1 MSCDLYILSLSQYTC
16 NILTTPTSRYIEYPL
31 FVTIVTLGSQK
42 NIRWNNNL
50 LFFGDKSDSLNRFS
64 VALSSAH
71 NVVET
76 ARQGGMPLDEE
87 NLPEGQF

>member
-1 MSCDLYILSLSQYTC
+1 MSCDLHILSLSQYIC
-16 NILTTPTSRYIEYPL
+16 NILATPTSRHIEYPL
-31 FVTIVTLGSQK
+31 FVTMVTMGSK
-42 NIRWNNNL
+42 NICWNNNL
-50 LFFGDKSDSLNRFS
+50 LFFGDKSDRLNRFS

-76 ARQGGMPLDEE
+76 ALQGGMPLEEE

>member
-1 MSCDLYILSLSQYTC
+1 MSCDLHILSLSQYIC
-16 NILTTPTSRYIEYPL
+16 NILATPTSRHIEYLL
-31 FVTIVTLGSQK
+31 FVTMVTMGSK
-42 NIRWNNNL
+42 NICWNNNL

-76 ARQGGMPLDEE
+76 ALQGGMPLDEE